1 MYLLFK
7 VLHLFGVIAFIGNV
21 ATGMYWHSHAWRTR
35 DPKLL
40 AHTMHG
46 IIRSDR
52 VLTTPGV
59 LALLVGGVG
68 ASMVGGV
75 PMLRT
80 GWILWTIVLF
90 VLAGGTF
97 GMFIAPLQR
106 QMLALASAP
115 TYRLSLRYR
124 PLITP
129 YRAMIASNH
138 VIASNLTTIDVIL
151 SSPPAALAARIS
163 SSQAAWGEAADCRMA
178 AIS

>member
-1 MYLLFK
+1 

-106 QMLALASAP
+106 QMLALASEAS
-115 TYRLSLRYR
+115 TQSTFDEARYAELASRWRRRLAFAVLLLLFGVLLMVLK
-124 PLITP
+124 P
-129 YRAMIASNH
+129 
-138 VIASNLTTIDVIL
+138 
-151 SSPPAALAARIS
+151 ALA
-163 SSQAAWGEAADCRMA
+163 
-178 AIS
+178 